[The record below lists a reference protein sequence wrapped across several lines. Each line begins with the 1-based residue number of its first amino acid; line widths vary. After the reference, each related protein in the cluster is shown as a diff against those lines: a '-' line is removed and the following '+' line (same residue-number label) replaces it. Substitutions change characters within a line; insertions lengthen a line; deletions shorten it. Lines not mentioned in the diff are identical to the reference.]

1 MAAYKDEDEYEF
13 SHCVETAVAAYY
25 PDTLTPAH
33 PFFRRYMIELQLAML
48 GCHLPIMSGADK
60 RRAKTTVATL
70 KGKLGRLSAGNP

>member
-33 PFFRRYMIELQLAML
+33 PFFKRYMIELQLAML

-70 KGKLGRLSAGNP
+70 KGKLRRLSAGNS

>member
-13 SHCVETAVAAYY
+13 SHCVDTAIAAYY

-33 PFFRRYMIELQLAML
+33 PFFKRYMIELQIAML
-48 GCHLPIMSGADK
+48 ACHLPIMSGADK

>member
-13 SHCVETAVAAYY
+13 SHCVDTAIAAYY

-33 PFFRRYMIELQLAML
+33 PFFKRYMIELQLAML